1 MDKRKYIILVILG
14 LFTISLSILMGGSG
28 NMVLA
33 DSMES
38 VYPAVGGEIL
48 PQSLLHHLIPWVTM
62 VSIIAVLYILFSDN
76 IKFPYKL

>member
-38 VYPAVGGEIL
+38 VYPL
-48 PQSLLHHLIPWVTM
+48 NHLITLK
-62 VSIIAVLYILFSDN
+62 IDLHAI
-76 IKFPYKL
+76 